1 MLRGVKGPATVVL
14 GVDIGTT
21 SAKAV
26 AFDVDGRELSRGE
39 AGYALLEPEPGQ
51 AVQDPDAVIDGT
63 LGAIRAAA
71 SAARDKGARIEALS
85 FSGAM
90 HSLVGLDGDGR
101 ALTPLITWGDMRA
114 TEQAERLRAEHPDLH
129 DRTGTP
135 LHPMAPLAKLLW
147 LAEHEP
153 ATFAATR
160 RWAGVEESSG
170 AAGRRVNGR
179 PLDGLG
185 SGLRPPGARL
195 GPRGARRGRRGRR
208 EAVAARAP
216 PSGFRWRRRPRASGP
231 RGGAAAR
238 HRGGR
243 RAARQPRRGRR
254 APWRGGLLDRH
265 QRRAAADGR
274 APGNRSRAQ
283 RVLLRADAGAL
294 DRRRR
299 RQQRRRRA
307 ALGGRGAGARPRRTR
322 RPPCSSWP
330 RTSRPAATG
339 C

>member
-1 MLRGVKGPATVVL
+1 M
-14 GVDIGTT
+14 
-21 SAKAV
+21 
-26 AFDVDGRELSRGE
+26 
-39 AGYALLEPEPGQ
+39 
-51 AVQDPDAVIDGT
+51 IDGT

-147 LAEHEP
+147 LGRARARHVRRH
-153 ATFAATR
+153 AALGGDQGAR
-160 RWAGVEESSG
+160 HG
-170 AAGRRVNGR
+170 AAGRRVDGR
-179 PLDGLG
+179 PLDRLG
-185 SGLRPPGARL
+185 HRAAEPARARL

-208 EAVAARAP
+208 EAVAARA
-216 PSGFRWRRRPRASGP
+216 RHRAARAGGGGRGRAGP

-274 APGNRSRAQ
+274 APGDRSRAQ

-307 ALGGRGAGARPRRTR
+307 ALGGRGAGARPRPRTR